1 MSGWSTKGFLACPNC
16 HKDTCSQRLSH
27 GKKWCYMGHHRF
39 LEANHKWRINKTF
52 FNKSVETRP
61 PPIPLIGHDILD
73 ELSGVENV
81 FEKDAKGKR
90 RRGERYLVHQRK
102 KKEHLLCTSL
112 LEASSN
118 SS

>member
-1 MSGWSTKGFLACPNC
+1 
-16 HKDTCSQRLSH
+16 
-27 GKKWCYMGHHRF
+27 MGHCRF
-39 LEANHKWRINKTF
+39 LEAENTWKVNKTS
-52 FNKSVETRP
+52 FNKSVERRSP
-61 PPIPLIGHDILD
+61 HIPLTGHDILD